1 MDETRHEFCAAR
13 ILVVDDEEP
22 MRRLLGRSL
31 EAAGYSCTL
40 AADAAEALA
49 RLAEAGYEL
58 LLCDVNL
65 PDQSGLDLV
74 RHALTQHLDTAAL
87 MLSGSERPDYVS
99 RALDNGAYGYLV
111 KPFTFMTVRIAV
123 MNALRRRELEMT
135 QRAQLERTIEQLE
148 ASRSETVHR
157 LSRAMEYRDPGT
169 GEHVER
175 MSRYCALVARHF
187 SLDAASVGVAS
198 AMHDIGKI
206 GVPDSILL
214 KSGPL
219 TAEERCVMQTHAAI
233 GHELLSGSDSEIL
246 RLAAT
251 IAWTHHERYD
261 GGGYPRGLTGD
272 EIPLEGKI
280 AAVADVFD
288 ALTSTRP
295 YREALSVDEALGIMR
310 AERGRHF
317 DPLVLDAFIALLD
330 DVDAVRRE
338 PPGWRIGA
346 LARA

>member
-1 MDETRHEFCAAR
+1 
-13 ILVVDDEEP
+13 
-22 MRRLLGRSL
+22 
-31 EAAGYSCTL
+31 
-40 AADAAEALA
+40 
-49 RLAEAGYEL
+49 
-58 LLCDVNL
+58 
-65 PDQSGLDLV
+65 
-74 RHALTQHLDTAAL
+74 
-87 MLSGSERPDYVS
+87 
-99 RALDNGAYGYLV
+99 
-111 KPFTFMTVRIAV
+111 
-123 MNALRRRELEMT
+123 
-135 QRAQLERTIEQLE
+135 
-148 ASRSETVHR
+148 
-157 LSRAMEYRDPGT
+157 
-169 GEHVER
+169 
-175 MSRYCALVARHF
+175 
-187 SLDAASVGVAS
+187 
-198 AMHDIGKI
+198 
-206 GVPDSILL
+206 
-214 KSGPL
+214 
-219 TAEERCVMQTHAAI
+219 MQTHAAI